1 MNFEFRNGLIW
12 LPVEIQ
18 YDGLIVRIDNCIL
31 DTGSATTAI
40 DIDYI
45 PFNYRKPAKIRR
57 LFGVGDGTQEVV
69 CQRIDF
75 IRLGNDSI
83 QNAEIEFGYFKSR
96 IGISGFI
103 GNDIL
108 SNFGV
113 SIDFKNRNIS
123 FAHSE

>member
-18 YDGLIVRIDNCIL
+18 YDGLMVRIDNCIL

-45 PFNYRKPAKIRR
+45 QFNYCKPAKIRR

-75 IRLGNDSI
+75 IRLGDDSI